1 MNMKKKVVI
10 IGAGPGGLSA
20 GMILASHGYQV
31 EVFEKNKVV
40 GGRNAAIQLG
50 DFTFDTG
57 PTFLMMPKL
66 LEDIFTI
73 SGRNI
78 NDYLELKEI
87 DPFYRLKFTNK
98 DLEFLPTRNRKEMLE
113 QIAEVFPGDQKNY
126 QKFLEKEKIKF
137 DKLFDC
143 LKIPYHSPLH
153 FFRKQFISAIPQFGI
168 GKSLYQKLK
177 EYFEHEEMRIAMTFQ
192 AKYLGMSPWECPG
205 AFTILSYIE
214 HDGGIYHPIGGLNRI
229 SEAMATIIQENDG
242 QIHLAAEVEE
252 VIVENKQA
260 KGVRL
265 KNGEMITADY
275 VIINADFAQ
284 AMTTIVNQ
292 KDRQKYTD
300 QDLKKRD
307 YSCSTFMLYLG
318 LNHKYSIPHHNI
330 IFADDYRKNVQD
342 IYQSKQLSTDP
353 SFYIQNPSVIDN
365 TLAPTG
371 KSALY
376 ILVPVAN
383 NTSGLDWDREKKG
396 YRDLLI
402 KKIKEKTEL
411 KDIDQQI
418 EVEKVITPTDWEED
432 YAVYNGATFN
442 LSHKLTQMLYFR
454 PHNKFEEF
462 KNCYIT
468 GGGTHPGSGLP
479 TIYQSGRIAANLI
492 VQDGKIGLGF
502 RFKDAFTTDF
512 SREKP
517 VTMPGTQA

>member
-1 MNMKKKVVI
+1 MSKKVVI

-20 GMILASHGYQV
+20 GMILASHGFQV

-40 GGRNAAIQLG
+40 GGRSAAIRLG

-78 NDYLELKEI
+78 HDYLEMKEI

-98 DLEFLPTRNRKEMLE
+98 DLEFLPTRDRKEMME
-113 QIAEVFPGDQKNY
+113 RIAEIFPGDQKNY

-143 LKIPYHSPLH
+143 LKMPYHSLLH
-153 FFRKQFISAIPQFGI
+153 FFRKQFIRAIPQFAI
-168 GKSLYQKLK
+168 GKSLYQKLT
-177 EYFEHEEMRIAMTFQ
+177 EYFIHEEMRIAMTFQ

-205 AFTILSYIE
+205 AFTILSFIE
-214 HDGGIYHPIGGLNRI
+214 HDGGIYHPIGGLNQI
-229 SEAMATIIQENDG
+229 SEAMATIIKENSG
-242 QIHLAAEVEE
+242 QIHLASEVAEVL
-252 VIVENKQA
+252 VENRQA
-260 KGVRL
+260 KGVKL
-265 KNGEMITADY
+265 KNGDKVTADY
-275 VIINADFAQ
+275 VIINADFAH
-284 AMTTIVNQ
+284 AMTTIINK
-292 KDRQKYTD
+292 KDRKKYTD
-300 QDLKKRD
+300 QDLRRRD

-330 IFADDYRKNVQD
+330 IFADDYRKNVED
-342 IYQSKQLSTDP
+342 IYQDKQLSADP
-353 SFYIQNPSVIDN
+353 SFYLQNPSVIDS
-365 TLAPTG
+365 TLAPPG
-371 KSALY
+371 KSAVY
-376 ILVPVAN
+376 ILVPVTN
-383 NTSGLDWDREKKG
+383 NTSGLDWEREKQG
-396 YRDLLI
+396 FRDLII

-411 KDIDQQI
+411 KDIEQQI
-418 EVEKVITPTDWEED
+418 EVEKVITPTDWEKD

-454 PHNKFEEF
+454 PHNRFEEF

-479 TIYQSGRIAANLI
+479 TIYQSGKLAANLI
-492 VQDGKIGLGF
+492 VQEGSIGLGF
-502 RFKDAFTTDF
+502 NFKDAFTGELRMD
-512 SREKP
+512 KP
-517 VTMPGTQA
+517 AKMPGAEV